1 MSPIVAILFVILAL
15 TSLPLAIGSGIASGI
30 TLKFF
35 GDLPNPLLLIMQRMV
50 YGLDS
55 FILLAVPL
63 FILCG
68 KLMNSGGITDRIFNF
83 GQSLVGHMPGGLAH
97 ANVVAS
103 MIFAGMSGASIA
115 DAAGLGQIEIKAMTD
130 RGYKRDFSV
139 AITAASATIGPII
152 PPSISMIIFA
162 AIAEESIGRLFL
174 GGIIP
179 GILMGLLL
187 MVEVYFMAIRRG
199 YPMDHKPSLSL
210 IWQTSK
216 KAFLPGLTPAI
227 IVGGIAGGVFTV
239 TEAAAVAT
247 LYAYILG
254 TFVYKRLKL
263 RELPQL
269 FLDTMKTTAVMMFI
283 LSTVTGISW
292 ILISENITDYIAEF
306 IFSLTKNPLLIL
318 LMISL
323 FLFMFACVLEA
334 IPIMVLTIPIFFPLI
349 NTVGIDPVH
358 FGVVMVLNL
367 SIGLITPPIGMILFV
382 ITDISDLP
390 IEKLMRAI
398 IPFIIPLALV
408 LISIIF
414 FPSLVLTIPNWLM
427 P

>member
-15 TSLPLAIGSGIASGI
+15 TSLPLAIASGVASGI
-30 TLKFF
+30 TLKLF
-35 GDLPNPLLLIMQRMV
+35 GDLPEPLLMVMQRMV
-50 YGLDS
+50 YGVDS
-55 FILLAVPL
+55 YALLAVPL
-63 FILCG
+63 FIFCG
-68 KLMNSGGITDRIFNF
+68 KLMNTGGITDRIFDF
-83 GQSLVGHMPGGLAH
+83 GQALVGHIPGGLAH

-130 RGYKRDFSV
+130 KGYKRDFTV

-179 GILMGLLL
+179 GVLMGLFL
-187 MVEVYFMAIRRG
+187 MVEVYFMAITRG
-199 YPMDHKPSLSL
+199 YPIDQKTSLRL
-210 IWQTSK
+210 IWQTSRR
-216 KAFLPGLTPAI
+216 AFLPSLTPVI
-227 IVGGIAGGVFTV
+227 IVGGIAGGIFTV

-254 TFVYKRLKL
+254 AFVYKRLKL
-263 RELPQL
+263 RELPL
-269 FLDTMKTTAVMMFI
+269 LLLDTMKTTAVMMFI

-292 ILISENITDYIAEF
+292 ILVTENIADYVAEF
-306 IFSLTKNPLLIL
+306 IFSLTRSPVLIL
-318 LMISL
+318 LMINM

-349 NTVGIDPVH
+349 KAAGIDPVH

-382 ITDISDLP
+382 ITDISELP

-414 FPSLVLTIPNWLM
+414 LPSLVLTIPNWLM

>member
-1 MSPIVAILFVILAL
+1 MSPIVAIIFVILAL
-15 TSLPLAIGSGIASGI
+15 TSLPLAICSGVAAGV
-30 TLKFF
+30 TLNFF
-35 GDLPNPLLLIMQRMV
+35 GDLPKPLMLIMQRMV

-55 FILLAVPL
+55 FTLLAVPL
-63 FILCG
+63 FIFCG
-68 KLMNSGGITDRIFNF
+68 KLMNSSGITDRIFNF
-83 GQSLVGHMPGGLAH
+83 GQALVGHIPGGLAH

-103 MIFAGMSGASIA
+103 MVFAGMSGASIA

-130 RGYKRDFSV
+130 KGYKRDFTV

-179 GILMGLLL
+179 GVLMGLVL

-199 YPMDHKPSLSL
+199 YPIAQKPSLRL
-210 IWQTSK
+210 ILQASG
-216 KAFLPGLTPAI
+216 KAFLPVLTPVI
-227 IVGGIAGGVFTV
+227 IVGGIAGGIFTV

-254 TFVYKRLKL
+254 TFVYKNLKMKD
-263 RELPQL
+263 LPKL
-269 FLDTMKTTAVMMFI
+269 LLDTMKTTAVMMFI
-283 LSTVTGISW
+283 LSTITGISW
-292 ILISENITDYIAEF
+292 ILVSENITDYVAEV
-306 IFSLTKNPLLIL
+306 IFSLTRNPLLIL
-318 LMISL
+318 LMINL

-334 IPIMVLTIPIFFPLI
+334 IPIMVLTIPVFFPLI
-349 NTVGIDPVH
+349 KMAGIDPVH

-398 IPFIIPLALV
+398 IPFIVPLALV
-408 LISIIF
+408 LIIIML

>member
-15 TSLPLAIGSGIASGI
+15 TSIPLAIASGLAAGI
-30 TLKFF
+30 TLEFF
-35 GDLPNPLLLIMQRMV
+35 GDLPNSFLLIMQRMV
-50 YGLDS
+50 YAVDS
-55 FILLAVPL
+55 YALLAVPL
-63 FILCG
+63 FIFCG
-68 KLMNSGGITDRIFNF
+68 KLMNTGGITDRIFDF
-83 GQSLVGHMPGGLAH
+83 GQALVGRIPGGLAH

-115 DAAGLGQIEIKAMTD
+115 DAAGLGQVEIKAMTD
-130 RGYKRDFSV
+130 KGYKRDFSV

-179 GILMGLLL
+179 GILMGLFL
-187 MVEVYFMAIRRG
+187 MVEIYFMAIRRG
-199 YPMDHKPSLSL
+199 YPIDQKTSLRL

-216 KAFLPGLTPAI
+216 KAFLPSLTPVI
-227 IVGGIAGGVFTV
+227 IIGGIAGGIFTV

-247 LYAYILG
+247 LYAYVLG
-254 TFVYKRLKL
+254 AFVYKRLKL
-263 RELPQL
+263 KELPTL
-269 FLDTMKTTAVMMFI
+269 LLDTMKTTAVMMFI
-283 LSTVTGISW
+283 LSTVAAISW
-292 ILISENITDYIAEF
+292 ILVTENVADHVATF
-306 IFSLTKNPLLIL
+306 IFSLTENPVLIL
-318 LMISL
+318 FMISI
-323 FLFMFACVLEA
+323 FLFMFSCVLEA

-349 NTVGIDPVH
+349 KMVGIDPVH
-358 FGVVMVLNL
+358 FGVVMVLIL

-382 ITDISDLP
+382 ITDISELP
-390 IEKLMRAI
+390 IEKLMKAI

-408 LISIIF
+408 AISIIL

>member
-15 TSLPLAIGSGIASGI
+15 TSIPLAIASGIASGI
-30 TLKFF
+30 TLEFF
-35 GDLPNPLLLIMQRMV
+35 GDLPNSLLLLMQRMV
-50 YGLDS
+50 YGVDS
-55 FILLAVPL
+55 YALLAVPL
-63 FILCG
+63 FIFCG
-68 KLMNSGGITDRIFNF
+68 KLMNTGGITDRIFDF
-83 GQSLVGHMPGGLAH
+83 GQALVGRIPGGLAH

-130 RGYKRDFSV
+130 KGYKRDFSV

-179 GILMGLLL
+179 GVLMGLFL
-187 MVEVYFMAIRRG
+187 MVEIYFMAIRRG
-199 YPMDHKPSLSL
+199 YPIDQKTNLSV

-216 KAFLPGLTPAI
+216 KAFLPSLTPI
-227 IVGGIAGGVFTV
+227 IIIGGIAGGIFTV

-254 TFVYKRLKL
+254 AFVYKRLKL
-263 RELPQL
+263 KELPVL
-269 FLDTMKTTAVMMFI
+269 LLDTMKTTAVMMFI
-283 LSTVTGISW
+283 LSTVAGISW
-292 ILISENITDYIAEF
+292 ILVTENIADYVAEF

-318 LMISL
+318 LMINM

-349 NTVGIDPVH
+349 KMAGIDPVH

-382 ITDISDLP
+382 ITDISELP
-390 IEKLMRAI
+390 IEKLMKAI
-398 IPFIIPLALV
+398 IPFILPLALV
-408 LISIIF
+408 LISIMF